1 MYYFNLLPYFF
12 FRPLCWSS
20 SVCYNVYLHFPE
32 FKIPLSLKSSINEW
46 CHKIQR
52 KYVTLRYLICYIRYS
67 ENFDKWNWSFSSGI
81 YPDKHKVKVRVFFYL
96 NISITGSV
104 VPIFHGKLSDTACR
118 IHVPFACSWLQ
129 KCNSMPYSLMLR
141 LQWL

>member
-20 SVCYNVYLHFPE
+20 SVCYNVYPHFPE

-81 YPDKHKVKVRVFFYL
+81 YPDKHKVKVRVFFLSKHCNYRFSSS
-96 NISITGSV
+96 NISWKIVWYGLPDTR
-104 VPIFHGKLSDTACR
+104 PICVFVATK
-118 IHVPFACSWLQ
+118 
-129 KCNSMPYSLMLR
+129 M
-141 LQWL
+141 